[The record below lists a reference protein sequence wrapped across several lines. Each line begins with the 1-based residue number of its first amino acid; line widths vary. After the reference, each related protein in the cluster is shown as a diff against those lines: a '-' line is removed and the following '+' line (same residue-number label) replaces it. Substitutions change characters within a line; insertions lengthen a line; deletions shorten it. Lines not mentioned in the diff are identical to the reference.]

1 MLIARLGRELRP
13 LANSAVAGADL
24 DPHCGGDGLRLCLHV
39 LAVGIVDLAAVQGGV
54 LRQAWEKRYQCWLCM
69 PWRRQTLDSG
79 YMQAD
84 TRKRMRWPNPCG
96 VCPTS
101 FSLPAFSTS
110 TKPHLICLLG
120 QLAVAAADGI
130 AVLPVLA
137 ACSHAGVRHGQ
148 TRIIGLQLAEQ

>member
-1 MLIARLGRELRP
+1 MPIGRLGRELSP
-13 LANSAVAGADL
+13 LAGSAVAGADL
-24 DPHCGGDGLRLCLHV
+24 DPHCCGNGLRLCLHV

-54 LRQAWEKRYQCWLCM
+54 LRQAWEGRYQCWLCV
-69 PWRRQTLDSG
+69 PSRQTLHSE
-79 YMQAD
+79 YTQAD
-84 TRKRMRWPNPCG
+84 ALARPYG

-101 FSLPAFSTS
+101 FALPTFSAS

-137 ACSHAGVRHGQ
+137 A
-148 TRIIGLQLAEQ
+148 